1 MTRKLIWPMAK
12 LRFAAASSSQA
23 TGAAGRLMMT
33 PATMASTPL
42 SASSPQNTARCPGSR
57 K

>member
-1 MTRKLIWPMAK
+1 MAK